1 MQVMTL
7 LCLNYRSGSFSFP
20 HICLCNTKA
29 WALYTALVVVI
40 LQDFICQVKIL
51 IHIYT
56 HNPNRPLR
64 TLSIIDNHQTSIQRF
79 DISYAHY
86 LRFHSSHTL
95 LSSPSL
101 KHLTQLMQLTSSSQ
115 SKSPAYHHL
124 SMPSLS
130 LEFLSTF
137 FSLLISS
144 HRNVHRFYPHIL
156 ASSSFLSPP
165 PNTHTNL
172 SQPQPLRNPTLN
184 FFTHPQNSF
193 LSNLINAS
201 ILLLPIILLFRLYK
215 RGFHEKLHDFI
226 IPFAFC
232 LVWGMFIFE
241 DKEELIKTDV
251 VVFTILPWL
260 VFLGLLLSWVCG

>member
-1 MQVMTL
+1 
-7 LCLNYRSGSFSFP
+7 
-20 HICLCNTKA
+20 
-29 WALYTALVVVI
+29 
-40 LQDFICQVKIL
+40 
-51 IHIYT
+51 
-56 HNPNRPLR
+56 
-64 TLSIIDNHQTSIQRF
+64 
-79 DISYAHY
+79 
-86 LRFHSSHTL
+86 
-95 LSSPSL
+95 
-101 KHLTQLMQLTSSSQ
+101 MQLTSSSQ

-156 ASSSFLSPP
+156 
-165 PNTHTNL
+165 
-172 SQPQPLRNPTLN
+172 PQPLRNPTLN

>member
-1 MQVMTL
+1 M
-7 LCLNYRSGSFSFP
+7 
-20 HICLCNTKA
+20 
-29 WALYTALVVVI
+29 I

-226 IPFAFC
+226 TPFAFC

-241 DKEELIKTDV
+241 GKEELIKTDV
-251 VVFTILPWL
+251 VVFTIFPWL